1 MKGGANMA
9 STPPATVSLDVDGA
23 IARIIIDNAARA
35 NALNRSMLDG
45 LAGHLDTAARRADVS
60 VIILSGAGPNFCAG
74 LDISEIAERP
84 VAGIE
89 EEFVR
94 VEEILA
100 GCPKPTI
107 AAIRGHCVGGGAQL
121 AVACDLRITSE
132 QAKFAITPAKLGLI
146 YPTSSLDRLVRI
158 IGPAATKRLIFT
170 ADAITASTALHYGLV
185 TDVVDEEEL
194 DAAAH
199 RIAATIATR
208 APTTIAAAKQMTDEA
223 TVNGRVTDELHRRW
237 QSAPNP
243 DLGVGLAAFA
253 ARAQPVFG
261 AATNDPRKVPNA
273 SDIA

>member
-1 MKGGANMA
+1 MA
-9 STPPATVSLDVDGA
+9 SAPPATVSLDVDGA

-35 NALNRSMLDG
+35 NALNRSMLDE

-84 VAGIE
+84 VARIE

-107 AAIRGHCVGGGAQL
+107 AAIRGHCVGGGVQL
-121 AVACDLRITSE
+121 AIACDLRITSE
-132 QAKFAITPAKLGLI
+132 QASFAITPAKLGLI

-199 RIAATIATR
+199 QIAATIATR

-223 TVNGRVTDELHRRW
+223 AVNGRVTDELHRRW

-253 ARAQPVFG
+253 ARAKPVFG
-261 AATNDPRKVPNA
+261 AATNDPRKVFNA

>member
-1 MKGGANMA
+1 M
-9 STPPATVSLDVDGA
+9 SPTPRATVSLDVDGP
-23 IARIIIDNAARA
+23 IARLTIDNTARA
-35 NALNRSMLDG
+35 NALNRSMLEA
-45 LAGHLDTAARRADVS
+45 LAEHLAAVARRAEVS
-60 VIILSGAGPNFCAG
+60 VIVLSGAGPNFCAG

-84 VAGIE
+84 AARIE
-89 EEFVR
+89 EEFAR

-107 AAIRGHCVGGGAQL
+107 AAIRGHCVGGGTQL

-132 QAKFAITPAKLGLI
+132 RASFAITPAKLGLI
-146 YPTSSLDRLVRI
+146 YPTSSIDRLVRI

-170 ADAITASTALHYGLV
+170 GEAITASTALHFGLV
-185 TDVVDEEEL
+185 TDVVGEEVL

-223 TVNGRVTDELHRRW
+223 AANGRVTDELHRHW

-253 ARAQPVFG
+253 ARAEPVFG
-261 AATNDPRKVPNA
+261 APTNDTRKAVPTDA